1 MATAAQFIKTA
12 LQLILVQGS
21 EADLEA
27 DEFASG
33 VEYLNDMMAEWDGA
47 GVSLGFTV
55 IQSIGDEVTVPPY
68 ANQAIKQNLAVRLG
82 PEFGGLVSPLLDRNA
97 TVSYRAM
104 VNAAVAIEPS
114 QFPSTLSV
122 GSGNEGNNWGC
133 GPRFYGSDEDDM
145 LTEIGGS
152 VLLENGETP

>member
-33 VEYLNDMMAEWDGA
+33 VEYLNDLMAEWDGA
-47 GVSLGFTV
+47 GISLGFT
-55 IQSIGDEVTVPPY
+55 IIKSLGDEVTVP
-68 ANQAIKQNLAVRLG
+68 AFSNMAIKQNLAVRLG

-97 TVSYRAM
+97 TASYRAM
-104 VNAAVAIEPS
+104 VSAAVVIDS
-114 QFPSTLSV
+114 TSYPSTLPL
-122 GSGNEGNNWGC
+122 GSGNTGSNSRTT
-133 GPRFYGSDEDDM
+133 PFYPSEADQI
-145 LTEIGGS
+145 LTETGGTI
-152 VLLENGETP
+152 LLEDQGAS

>member
-1 MATAAQFIKTA
+1 MSTAAQFIKTA

-47 GVSLGFTV
+47 GISLGFTV
-55 IQSIGDEVTVPPY
+55 IQSIGDEVTVPAY

-97 TVSYRAM
+97 TESYRAM
-104 VNAAVAIEPS
+104 LNSAVEIGTTS
-114 QFPSTLSV
+114 YQSTLPL
-122 GSGNEGNNWGC
+122 GSGNTGSRTNRTT
-133 GPRFYGSDEDDM
+133 PFYPSEADQI
-145 LTEIGGS
+145 LTETGGTI
-152 VLLENGETP
+152 LLEDQGES